1 MPTTSGES
9 SIAIVC
15 PSRTGVP
22 TSTSSRTTRPANCAK
37 SAVTV
42 FALNSMRPGTDARTG
57 TSPCAT
63 ALLTTLARC
72 AGASV
77 TVFGASDGRFAA
89 TDARS
94 ALRADSAK
102 ATTVAT
108 DATAIASAAQTRRT
122 IDEPPMRASV
132 MGASRR
138 RRRTAGQPRRAG
150 AGRRFELIHAQRERM
165 PRLVVAD
172 ERLVVRALRVEQAEE
187 AALALLI
194 RGLLDGA
201 DLGGLLQD
209 VAVEQAQPVAAD
221 AVGDDRLLDVGEDLR
236 AHLPPARFGLQL
248 RGRHLRDRRV
258 RAAAGRQRHA
268 DGDADSVVGPR
279 SQVLAADGDVARA
292 ARVGERHRRLRRVQ
306 LEACRPQIRA
316 VLERKGTNL
325 FDRRRDRLDDQIAR
339 QHIDVLVVEG

>member
-22 TSTSSRTTRPANCAK
+22 TSTSSRTTRPENCAK

-63 ALLTTLARC
+63 AL
-72 AGASV
+72 
-77 TVFGASDGRFAA
+77 
-89 TDARS
+89 
-94 ALRADSAK
+94 
-102 ATTVAT
+102 
-108 DATAIASAAQTRRT
+108 
-122 IDEPPMRASV
+122 
-132 MGASRR
+132 
-138 RRRTAGQPRRAG
+138 
-150 AGRRFELIHAQRERM
+150 
-165 PRLVVAD
+165 
-172 ERLVVRALRVEQAEE
+172 RVEQAEE

-194 RGLLDGA
+194 RRLLDGA

-248 RGRHLRDRRV
+248 RGRQLRDRRV

-292 ARVGERHRRLRRVQ
+292 ARVGERHRPLRR
-306 LEACRPQIRA
+306 
-316 VLERKGTNL
+316 G
-325 FDRRRDRLDDQIAR
+325 D
-339 QHIDVLVVEG
+339 

>member
-22 TSTSSRTTRPANCAK
+22 TSTSSRTTRPENCAK

-63 ALLTTLARC
+63 ALL
-72 AGASV
+72 
-77 TVFGASDGRFAA
+77 
-89 TDARS
+89 
-94 ALRADSAK
+94 
-102 ATTVAT
+102 
-108 DATAIASAAQTRRT
+108 IRR
-122 IDEPPMRASV
+122 
-132 MGASRR
+132 
-138 RRRTAGQPRRAG
+138 
-150 AGRRFELIHAQRERM
+150 
-165 PRLVVAD
+165 
-172 ERLVVRALRVEQAEE
+172 
-187 AALALLI
+187 
-194 RGLLDGA
+194 LLDGA

-248 RGRHLRDRRV
+248 RGRQLRDRRV

-268 DGDADSVVGPR
+268 DGDADSVVGPG

-292 ARVGERHRRLRRVQ
+292 ARVGEL
-306 LEACRPQIRA
+306 
-316 VLERKGTNL
+316 
-325 FDRRRDRLDDQIAR
+325 
-339 QHIDVLVVEG
+339 